1 MGCTGR
7 CAPHPVNPP
16 RSWSPH
22 RSSLFRLP
30 SPLTRHPIIPIP
42 TQDEL
47 NHASL
52 IDGMRGARK
61 HVYRHNDMED
71 LGRLLA
77 SDASSLRC
85 VVTDRLFSMDGDFC
99 DLAGLLRLQ
108 RRHGFLLVVD
118 EAHSTLVVCDDDEG
132 LGKMGLAWPNR
143 DVIRVGTLSKAVGQ
157 TGTLLLKVG
166 GVTSGEVSE

>member
-1 MGCTGR
+1 
-7 CAPHPVNPP
+7 
-16 RSWSPH
+16 
-22 RSSLFRLP
+22 
-30 SPLTRHPIIPIP
+30 
-42 TQDEL
+42 
-47 NHASL
+47 
-52 IDGMRGARK
+52 MRGARK

-99 DLAGLLRLQ
+99 GR
-108 RRHGFLLVVD
+108 GIVD

-166 GVTSGEVSE
+166 GVTSGEVSGVSPI